1 MDGTPPYVCMY
12 ASKGP
17 RDRNNADASDSPQTM
32 KWSGKRALVD
42 CEFTMPTKWP
52 KTHYIPRVA
61 QLVARACTTTIRNDA
76 NISKRQLEK
85 ALDCWRAQMRLL
97 APPRSDAAPVS
108 TPPGLLPTMRVV
120 DGGQGGA
127 FG

>member
-1 MDGTPPYVCMY
+1 MDGTPYVCMY

-17 RDRNNADASDSPQTM
+17 TGRNHADASDRSQATVGA
-32 KWSGKRALVD
+32 GKRAIVD
-42 CEFTMPTKWP
+42 CKLAMPAKRPNTHSIP
-52 KTHYIPRVA
+52 KVA
-61 QLVARACTTTIRNDA
+61 HLVARACTTTIRNDA
-76 NISKRQLEK
+76 SISKRQWEK

-97 APPRSDAAPVS
+97 APPRSDAAAVS
-108 TPPGLLPTMRVV
+108 TPPGLPPTMRVV